1 MSGAPKRCLIV
12 DDSRAIRSVARCMLE
27 QLGFATEEATNG
39 NEALEVCRQRMPDM
53 VLMDRNMPGLDGIS
67 CVRALRALPGGHQPK
82 VIFCTSESST
92 EGIVEAIA
100 AGANEYIMKPFDR
113 EILELKLAMVGV
125 L

>member
-1 MSGAPKRCLIV
+1 MTDARKVCLIV

-27 QLGFATEEATNG
+27 QLGFATREASNG
-39 NEALEVCRQRMPDM
+39 HEALEVCRQHMPDM
-53 VLMDRNMPGLDGIS
+53 VLLDRNMPGLDGIG

-82 VIFCTSESST
+82 VIFCSSESSSD
-92 EGIVEAIA
+92 GIVEAIA

-113 EILELKLAMVGV
+113 EILELKLAMAGA